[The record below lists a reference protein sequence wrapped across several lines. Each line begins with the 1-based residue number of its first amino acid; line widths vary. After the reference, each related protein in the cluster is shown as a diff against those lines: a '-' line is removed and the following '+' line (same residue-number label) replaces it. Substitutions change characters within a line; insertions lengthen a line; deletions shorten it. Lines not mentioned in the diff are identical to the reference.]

1 MIYLYLSVVNCYG
14 NDMMTAE
21 SIQRCVNE
29 LLNGEEIDRK
39 SLGCMAALQGVL
51 TRDWGQNFS
60 NMSTNR
66 DFRILTTACTTLA
79 HSIITPLSQLF
90 SQPTDIFSQFRSCKV
105 CFFHEKFIFVILFL
119 VSLPSATHSEPRTTL
134 EKQNLITISKFGS
147 GSGDKKSVDIE
158 EIEVESESDNEE
170 IGAVGAG
177 AVKKDDVNL
186 DEFEKI
192 VPFKFKKL
200 SEESLDE
207 VDHEIE
213 EILQEAEPLGQEI
226 KTDIDPH
233 KAEPSP
239 SPDDTILNF
248 EPVSLEVEQEEP
260 SVVEEKPE
268 ISVPTVAAVVEQK
281 DSEPEQ
287 TKTPPIDS
295 NESKHIEASIND
307 SKPKATLIAAEPV
320 PSEKRENSVDEKPPV
335 PIQTYLW
342 EDLKRAK
349 EQVSGDQPPPDDV
362 CTTSCSISS
371 NKSLT
376 HTYTPIN

>member
-1 MIYLYLSVVNCYG
+1 M
-14 NDMMTAE
+14 
-21 SIQRCVNE
+21 
-29 LLNGEEIDRK
+29 K
-39 SLGCMAALQGVL
+39 S
-51 TRDWGQNFS
+51 T
-60 NMSTNR
+60 
-66 DFRILTTACTTLA
+66 CTTLA
-79 HSIITPLSQLF
+79 HSIIIPLSQLF
-90 SQPTDIFSQFRSCKV
+90 SQPTDMFSQFRSCKV
-105 CFFHEKFIFVILFL
+105 YFFHEKCIFVILFL

-134 EKQNLITISKFGS
+134 EKQNLITISKVAS
-147 GSGDKKSVDIE
+147 DSCDKKPSVDIDDE
-158 EIEVESESDNEE
+158 EEDEEEVESESDNEE

-177 AVKKDDVNL
+177 VVQKDDVNL
-186 DEFEKI
+186 DGEFEKI

-213 EILQEAEPLGQEI
+213 EILHEAEPLGHEI

-239 SPDDTILNF
+239 SPDDTVLNF
-248 EPVSLEVEQEEP
+248 EPVASVEVKQEEP
-260 SVVEEKPE
+260 EK
-268 ISVPTVAAVVEQK
+268 SVPTITAVVEQK
-281 DSEPEQ
+281 DSNAEHTAPL
-287 TKTPPIDS
+287 PSDS

-307 SKPKATLIAAEPV
+307 SEPKATLIAAEPV

-349 EQVSGDQPPPDDV
+349 EQVSGDQPPPDV
-362 CTTSCSISS
+362 CTTSCSTSS

-376 HTYTPIN
+376 SHIHTLIKLS